1 MADRF
6 GKDFARRLREE
17 KRTRDP
23 KGLLN
28 PGKFFRIKSRYGNVL
43 GLAMSPRLAKLGM
56 AIAGPMLP
64 WLARRAYRTPEGHG
78 DTLERSTVECS
89 ACGACIPVCPAYL
102 ATNSE
107 MVTGRGKLQVATR
120 LLKGEPVSPEDAQSM
135 FLCIH
140 CGACERVCQSEL
152 PLVAAY
158 DELEGLVAERFDV
171 PQDRIAAFSRRGPGS
186 GEDPQPPGAGGGD
199 PARSPAQ
206 RPGGGGGGGGAGGG
220 RSARWR

>member
-1 MADRF
+1 
-6 GKDFARRLREE
+6 
-17 KRTRDP
+17 
-23 KGLLN
+23 
-28 PGKFFRIKSRYGNVL
+28 
-43 GLAMSPRLAKLGM
+43 MSPKIARLGM
-56 AIAGPMLP
+56 AVAAPMLP
-64 WLARRAYRTPEGHG
+64 WLARRAYRTPEPHG
-78 DTLERSTVECS
+78 DTLERSRLECS

-158 DELEGLVAERFDV
+158 DELEGLVAERFDI
-171 PQDRIAAFSRRGPGS
+171 PQGRIEAFSRRVQDS
-186 GEDPQPPGAGGGD
+186 DEYRQLLGAGMVT
-199 PARSPAQ
+199 PAFYTFKDRVVAGTGAAGKRRGSP
-206 RPGGGGGGGGAGGG
+206 
-220 RSARWR
+220 